1 MKADDLQDEL
11 QYRIEADQA
20 HFGGTLPSRNA
31 LAWRAY
37 LSGLLEWSIIDR
49 QRFDRLAAMLP
60 EVEEDWVLIPE
71 PHHRLSTPE
80 AIIQELETRIRNDL
94 AQSGSR
100 LPEPKVI
107 FWRAYLSGLLEW
119 FVIYAGFRRLMDLLP
134 VLEDDPAR
142 AILTGRP
149 PPGGDTP

>member
-1 MKADDLQDEL
+1 MELKAIEDEL
-11 QYRIEADQA
+11 QYRIESDKAY
-20 HFGGTLPSRNA
+20 FGGTFPNRNA

-49 QRFDRLAAMLP
+49 PMFDRLSANLP
-60 EVEEDWVLIPE
+60 EVGENWLSIPASRHPQPSAE
-71 PHHRLSTPE
+71 V
-80 AIIQELETRIRNDL
+80 IVQELQTRIEKDV
-94 AQSGSR
+94 AQSGTR

-119 FVIYAGFRRLMDLLP
+119 SVIHTGFPRLMSLLP
-134 VLEDDPAR
+134 VLDDDPAR

-149 PPGGDTP
+149 PPGGDTW